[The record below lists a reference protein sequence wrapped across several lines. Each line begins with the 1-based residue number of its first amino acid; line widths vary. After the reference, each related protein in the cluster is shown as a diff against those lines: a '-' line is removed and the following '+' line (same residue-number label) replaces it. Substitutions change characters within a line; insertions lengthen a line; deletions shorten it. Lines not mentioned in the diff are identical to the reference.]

1 MQGNKKK
8 RLFLITLFLLLI
20 FNIGFALTGCSDSYS
35 LNVEPTNNTTSEVSN
50 PDITNFP
57 TVEVSPTP
65 FQKEANLLSIEN
77 TPTPSQVPTP
87 TPTPTPTSSPT
98 NTPTPTPVPTPTPTI
113 EINVNDSIDFLMH
126 IKSGKDIKILQ
137 LTDTQLVDLSQTR
150 NSKRYASILKEY
162 PKETLDMISNRD
174 LKCYSYIRE
183 LVEKTSPDLIV
194 LTGDLIYGET
204 DDSGAL
210 WQDIVSYMDTL
221 HIPWALTFGN
231 HDNESAKGVLWQI
244 EVLKKSK
251 YCLFNRGNVTG
262 NSNYNIV
269 LEQDGKYKY
278 IVYLLDTNGC
288 KETKSAYEPESGL
301 LNNNPDYSC
310 IKQELGIF
318 ADQIEWYRTTAKN
331 IAKDA
336 GETIPSLT
344 FFHIPV
350 FALDLAGK
358 NKYGFDRMAYPAY
371 MEGDFGNI
379 FEITRR
385 TGHVDRNM
393 IFYNVA
399 KDVGTLGMFFG
410 HDHVNSASIVY
421 DGIRITYGLKT
432 GTYSY
437 YRNDSLG
444 GTLITINNSDNTFD
458 VKHVFCEKKAT
469 N

>member
-1 MQGNKKK
+1 MLDNKKK
-8 RLFLITLFLLLI
+8 ILFLLALSLLLI
-20 FNIGFALTGCSDSYS
+20 FNIGFVFVGCSESYC
-35 LNVEPTNNTTSEVSN
+35 LKYVEPTNNEISDISTPE
-50 PDITNFP
+50 ITNNP
-57 TVEVSPTP
+57 TAEGSPTP
-65 FQKEANLLSIEN
+65 VQKEVNSPSVEN
-77 TPTPSQVPTP
+77 
-87 TPTPTPTSSPT
+87 
-98 NTPTPTPVPTPTPTI
+98 TPTI

-126 IKSGKDIKILQ
+126 IKPDKDIKILQ
-137 LTDTQLVDLSQTR
+137 LTDTQLVDLNQAR
-150 NSKRYASILKEY
+150 NSKRYASILKDY

-174 LKCYSYIRE
+174 FKCYSYIRE

-204 DDSGAL
+204 DDSGVL
-210 WQDIVSYMDTL
+210 WQEIVNFMDTL
-221 HIPWALTFGN
+221 QIPWAITFGN

-269 LEQDGKYKY
+269 LEQGGNYKY

-288 KETKSAYEPESGL
+288 KEKSNAYEPESGIFK
-301 LNNNPDYSC
+301 NNVDYSC

-331 IAKDA
+331 IAKYS

-350 FALDLAGK
+350 FALDMAGK
-358 NKYGFDRMAYPAY
+358 EKYGFDRLAYPAY

-379 FEITRR
+379 FEISRR

-410 HDHVNSASIVY
+410 HDHVNSASIEY

-444 GTLITINNSDNTFD
+444 GALITISNTDNSFKTE
-458 VKHVFCEKKAT
+458 HIFCEK